1 MEGKYQSINEL
12 RHLEFISPSG
22 VKVILVRKHIR
33 NNLWGVSGELVLPVF
48 SDLYT
53 YADSLAEALKEGLE
67 DVSVKIVQK
76 EFARVIIVD
85 LPSTVKGKGLDDDF
99 YFNEEER
106 GIISKI
112 ANSAA
117 IVDITLSVRGVH

>member
-1 MEGKYQSINEL
+1 MNLINEL

-22 VKVILVRKHIR
+22 VKVILVREHIK
-33 NNLWGVSGELVLPVF
+33 NDLWRTSGEVVLPVV

-53 YADSLAEALKEGLE
+53 CADSLAEAFKEGLE
-67 DVSVKIVQK
+67 NVSVKIVQK
-76 EFARVIIVD
+76 EFVRVIIVD

-106 GIISKI
+106 EIGRASCRER
-112 ANSAA
+112 
-117 IVDITLSVRGVH
+117 V